1 MQVSA
6 RSSVHSA
13 AFDVEA
19 ALPVPPPLPHLWSSA
34 VEAASPEL
42 PLRRTGLCALLAATA
57 RRHPDRIALIDG
69 ADKAAWSGRPAMT
82 LTYAT
87 AAEVVARLARGLHTW
102 RLAPGSRVGL
112 FLPASIEGLLAHL
125 AVEAAGHVPCLLPIT
140 WDEDG
145 LAAGIQAAGV
155 AAVLSQARLGSARP
169 AEMLCRVA
177 AGYFGLR
184 YLAAFGPGVPDGV
197 LNLDE
202 LVLDRGGGPVAADTG
217 GGLVTFAG
225 ADPARPIL
233 RPGDGL
239 LAAVAVHL
247 VAARVGPGERILSLA
262 AGHDLRG
269 LVTGLGAA
277 LVAGASL
284 ETLPVFRSADLAAA
298 LARPVRTH
306 LVVPAFLEEGL
317 ASHLRPADCPKSVVS
332 LVVLHRAPAN
342 LTGRRLRP
350 GLGRGPAASPAV
362 LDVLALDEDAVLTC
376 VRGADD
382 LALTLADPARLVLPP
397 HLLDLRRAEDGRF
410 AIRGQ
415 AARCALLQRG
425 GERFPGIADWRMSG
439 YRPVLFAGTAV
450 AVEAA

>member
-13 AFDVEA
+13 AFDPEA
-19 ALPVPPPLPHLWSSA
+19 ASPVPPPLPHLWGAA
-34 VEAASPEL
+34 VEADPPEL

-57 RRHPDRIALIDG
+57 RRHPTRIAFIDC

-87 AAEVVARLARGLHTW
+87 AAEIVARLTRGLRSW
-102 RLAPGSRVGL
+102 RLPPGSRIGL
-112 FLPASIEGLLAHL
+112 HLPATIEGLLAHL
-125 AVEAAGHVPCLLPIT
+125 AVEAAGHVPCLLPVT
-140 WDEDG
+140 WDEEA
-145 LAAGIQAAGV
+145 LAAGIQAAGLG
-155 AAVLSQARLGSARP
+155 AVLSLARLGSGRP
-169 AEMLCRVA
+169 AETLCRIA
-177 AGYFGLR
+177 ARYFGLR
-184 YLAAFGPGVPDGV
+184 YLAAFGPDVPDGV

-202 LVLDRGGGPVAADTG
+202 LVLNRGGGPVIADTG

-225 ADPARPIL
+225 ADPTRPVL

-239 LAAVAVHL
+239 LAAVAAHL
-247 VAARVGPGERILSLA
+247 VAARVAPGERILSLA
-262 AGHDLRG
+262 AGPDLRG

-298 LARPVRTH
+298 LSQTVPTH
-306 LVVPAFLEEGL
+306 LVVPAFLEDGL
-317 ASHLRPADCPKSVVS
+317 AAALRTERRPACLRS
-332 LVVLHRAPAN
+332 LAFLHRAPAR
-342 LTGRRLRP
+342 LAGRLLRP
-350 GLGRGPAASPAV
+350 GLGGGPQAAPAV

-376 VRGADD
+376 ARGADD
-382 LALTLADPARLVLPP
+382 LALALADPGRLALPP
-397 HLLDLRRAEDGRF
+397 QLLGLRREEDGRF

-415 AARCALLQRG
+415 GSRCAVLQRG
-425 GERFPGIADWRMSG
+425 GTDFPGVADWRSSG
-439 YRPVLFAGTAV
+439 YRPTLFADTAI